1 MSFWQYVVIIFS
13 DKKKENTKV
22 FSTNPKRDIRFDV
35 KITTFVIYRM
45 WVILELQT
53 IQGGDAKCQ
62 LIDSLKK

>member
-45 WVILELQT
+45 WVILERQR